1 MTSDAAP
8 TGRFVWGTEIVRRA
22 TGIPFLVY
30 EPRRTNATQLLDDVR
45 HWGDRVHLVRG
56 RRRMTYAELLDL
68 VPRAAGVL
76 ADHGVGPDD
85 RVMLLAFNSVEWIV
99 AFWATLAAGAVV
111 VLANPWWSEEEV
123 GHGLGV
129 VDAAL
134 VLADPRSARLVP
146 DRVPVLELEALTAEA
161 SAAGRAP
168 LAGAAAAGEDEPAI
182 ILFTSGTSGPP
193 KGAVLPHRAV
203 IGLQHTL
210 LHVTRQLPHTLGPDS
225 FREVA
230 LQSGPLFHIGG
241 VQALVRQFLLGGTLV
256 FPAGKFDPTEVLDL
270 MESEGVHRWGGV
282 PTMVSRVLNDPTVE
296 GRDLSSV
303 RSISLGGAPVLP
315 ELVARIKSRFPGVE
329 RGVSQVYGLSEG
341 GGTLTAASGRDLAER
356 PGTSGR
362 PLPIVELRIDRPD
375 EKGTGEVV
383 ARTPTQ
389 MLGYWGQDS
398 DGVID
403 EDGWVHT
410 GDVGHVDAD
419 GYLFITGRLKD
430 LIIRGGENV
439 ASTHV
444 EDVLLKHPEVREVAV
459 CGRPDPDL
467 GEIVA
472 AAVVVDADS
481 PVTVAELRSFA
492 AGHLAYF
499 EVPTSWWL
507 RTEPLPANDVG
518 KVRKRDLLATWPE
531 GPGPT
536 DARSTEVT
544 GR

>member
-1 MTSDAAP
+1 MSSDAA
-8 TGRFVWGTEIVRRA
+8 TADRFVWGTDIVRRE

-30 EPRRTNATQLLDDVR
+30 EPRRTEAAQLLDDVR
-45 HWGDRVHLVRG
+45 QWAERVHLVRG
-56 RRRMTYAELLDL
+56 AQRMTYGELLEL
-68 VPRAAGVL
+68 VPRAAAVL
-76 ADHGVGPDD
+76 ADHGVGPGD

-99 AFWATLAAGAVV
+99 AFWASLAAGAVV

-123 GHGLGV
+123 RHGLGV
-129 VDAAL
+129 VDTTL
-134 VLADPRSARLVP
+134 VLADPRSAKLLPGEVP
-146 DRVPVLELEALTAEA
+146 RLELEELAALAAEPGQPRLA
-161 SAAGRAP
+161 RPAP
-168 LAGAAAAGEDEPAI
+168 AGEDEPAI

-203 IGLQHTL
+203 VGLQHTL
-210 LHVTRQLPHTLGPDS
+210 LHITRQLPHALGHDAP
-225 FREVA
+225 REVA
-230 LQSGPLFHIGG
+230 LQTGPLFHIGG

-270 MESEGVHRWGGV
+270 MEAEGVHRWGGV
-282 PTMVSRVLNDPTVE
+282 PTMVSRVLNDPTIE
-296 GRDLSSV
+296 GRDLSGV
-303 RSISLGGAPVLP
+303 RAISLGGAPVLP
-315 ELVARIKSRFPGVE
+315 ELVARIKIRFPNVE
-329 RGVSQVYGLSEG
+329 RGVSQVYGLSEA
-341 GGTLTAASGRDLAER
+341 GGTLTAASGRDLTER
-356 PGTSGR
+356 PGTAGR

-375 EKGTGEVV
+375 EHGTGEVV

-389 MLGYWGQDS
+389 MLGYWGQPS

-403 EDGWVHT
+403 DEGWVHT
-410 GDVGHVDAD
+410 GDVGHIDAD

-430 LIIRGGENV
+430 LIIRGGENI

-472 AAVVVDADS
+472 AAVVVGADS
-481 PVTVAELRSFA
+481 PLTVTELRRFA
-492 AGHLAYF
+492 ADHLAYF

-518 KVRKRDLLATWPE
+518 KVRKRDLLATWPAAD
-531 GPGPT
+531 PIADDRP
-536 DARSTEVT
+536 
-544 GR
+544 